1 MEVYPCVSFLV
12 IDQDRILLETRSAD
26 KASDPGVINIPGGHM
41 EKGESQQETLFREL
55 EEELAIKPVEYS
67 YLCSLYHPTSE
78 LQLIHYYL
86 VTLWQGNIQAQEAEE
101 VNWYPIQNAPLAIEA
116 DKVALAEFQR
126 LQSHL

>member
-1 MEVYPCVSFLV
+1 MDVYPCVSFLV

-26 KASDPGVINIPGGHM
+26 KVSDPGAINIPGGHM

-55 EEELAIKPVEYS
+55 EEELTIKPVSYT

-86 VTLWQGNIQAQEAEE
+86 VSEWQGNIRAQEAEE

-126 LQSHL
+126 LQNHL